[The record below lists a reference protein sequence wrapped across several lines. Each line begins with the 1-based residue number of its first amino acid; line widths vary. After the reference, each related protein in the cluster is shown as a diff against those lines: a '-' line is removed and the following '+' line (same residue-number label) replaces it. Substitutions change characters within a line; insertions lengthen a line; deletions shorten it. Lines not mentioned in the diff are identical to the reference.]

1 MTGGVAVV
9 LVAAVVVAA
18 NETMSPK
25 AGPKILV
32 TRHGVASGGWLVLE
46 AAAVTIL
53 VVVEVGVAIVAVA
66 SWVDVVDA
74 VVADTPFLRGG
85 P

>member
-1 MTGGVAVV
+1 
-9 LVAAVVVAA
+9 
-18 NETMSPK
+18 
-25 AGPKILV
+25 
-32 TRHGVASGGWLVLE
+32 
-46 AAAVTIL
+46 
-53 VVVEVGVAIVAVA
+53 VAIVAVA